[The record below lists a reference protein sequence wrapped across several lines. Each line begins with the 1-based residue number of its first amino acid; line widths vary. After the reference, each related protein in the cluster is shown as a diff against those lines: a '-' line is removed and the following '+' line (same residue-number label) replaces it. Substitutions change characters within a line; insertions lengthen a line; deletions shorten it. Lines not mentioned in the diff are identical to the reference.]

1 MRTPPEWAECQ
12 IRRCLRAGVVA
23 LLLAGAELAA
33 QTAPTWEELEARQA
47 PIASIEVRISDVFDP
62 SRPHENHWLGRAANF
77 VHIETR
83 EQVVRRELLFH
94 PGEAVNARLIHETER
109 NLRSFRFLAE
119 AWIEA
124 QVDATGAVHA
134 VVHTQD
140 AWTLKGSAG
149 YSQVGGQRDFG
160 FSIHEANVLGFGK
173 DLTLAHEKTPERS
186 IDTVNYLD
194 RQFLGSPWTFGS
206 RYQALSDGK
215 TRFIALTRPYRSLQ
229 TPWSMTFAAESSDTV
244 QSVYNLEQTAYSF
257 RSRWESVL
265 LDGSWATSVTG
276 GRAIRL
282 GGGLDYR
289 QTQFGP
295 LQVLDA
301 GRLPPPFLRDRRLQG
316 IHLSWG
322 LFEERPRTFK
332 NLAGMTHSEDFNLGW
347 DAQVS
352 AGAYLKSLGSEV
364 SAPFFRASASNGW
377 APGASSLL
385 LFQALASGR
394 HEPDGWQD
402 SSVSTSFTAYHQGFP
417 FQTQAAYVQVDGVHR
432 PDPERLLYLGGTDGL
447 RGYGNHLLLGDR
459 RWMASLE
466 ERVITSINW
475 LGILQL
481 GFVLYADGG
490 AIRRTDTGEWSRT
503 YVDVGGGLR
512 LGNLKSSVGRVLLLT
527 IAFPLVREPG
537 MERHQY
543 VVGNLVKF

>member
-1 MRTPPEWAECQ
+1 MCNIRDRALGQ
-12 IRRCLRAGVVA
+12 IGHGLQAGVVA
-23 LLLAGAELAA
+23 ILLTGSVLLA

-47 PIASIEVRISDVFDP
+47 KIVSIEFRISDVFDP
-62 SRPHENHWLGRAANF
+62 TLPHENHWLGRAANV

-83 EQVVRRELLFH
+83 EQVVRREILFH
-94 PGEAVNARLIHETER
+94 PGEVVNARLIHETER

-124 QVDATGAVHA
+124 QVDETGAVHA

-149 YSQVGGQRDFG
+149 FSQVGGQRDFG
-160 FSIHEANVLGFGK
+160 FSLHEANVFGFGK

-186 IDTVNYLD
+186 IDTLTYLD
-194 RQFLGSPWTFGS
+194 RQFLGSEWTFGT
-206 RYQALSDGK
+206 RYQSLSDGK
-215 TRFIALTRPYRSLQ
+215 TQLIQLARPYRSLQ
-229 TPWSMTFAAESSDTV
+229 TPWSMTFVAESSDTV
-244 QSVYNLEQTAYSF
+244 QSVYNLEQSAYSF
-257 RSRWESVL
+257 RSRSKSVL
-265 LDGSWATSVTG
+265 IGGSWAAAVTG
-276 GRAIRL
+276 DRALRL
-282 GGGLDYR
+282 GGGLDLK
-289 QTQFGP
+289 QTHFGP

-301 GRLPPPFLRDRRLQG
+301 GMLPPPFLRERRLQG
-316 IHLSWG
+316 IHFSWG

-347 DAQVS
+347 DAQVNVGS
-352 AGAYLKSLGSEV
+352 YLKSLGSEV
-364 SAPFFRASASNGW
+364 SSPFVQVSASNGW
-377 APGASSLL
+377 APGTSSLL
-385 LFQALASGR
+385 LFQTLSSAR
-394 HEPDGWQD
+394 HESDGWQD
-402 SSVSTSFTAYHQGFP
+402 ASLNTSFTSYHQGFP
-417 FQTQAAYVQVDGVHR
+417 FQTQAAYVQLDAVVR
-432 PDPERLLYLGGTDGL
+432 PAPEKLLYLGGLDGM
-447 RGYGNHLLLGDR
+447 RGYGNHLLQGDR

-481 GFVLYADGG
+481 GFVMYADGG

-512 LGNLKSSVGRVLLLT
+512 LGNLKSSVGRVILFT
-527 IAFPLVREPG
+527 IAFPLVRDPG